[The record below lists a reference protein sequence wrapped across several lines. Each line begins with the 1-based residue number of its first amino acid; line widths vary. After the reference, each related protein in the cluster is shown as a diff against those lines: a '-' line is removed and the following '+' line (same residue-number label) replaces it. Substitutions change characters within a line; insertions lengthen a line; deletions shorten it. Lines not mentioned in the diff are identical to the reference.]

1 MHTTPRFAAWTVAA
15 IIAVVGLDRGHARQ
29 APAHTRSP
37 RGGTLVRTQHYR
49 FEVFGYPTGLRVFV
63 SDKDGAAMNAAALS
77 GTATFFHPNSP
88 RPWFSRPLQP
98 SPSQPHAA
106 AESLDL
112 AMNLASVPASDAS
125 VKIEIG
131 GLPDP
136 KEPSTRFTVP
146 FLFVPGDSDESA
158 ESDEARR
165 SDKDLHPPL
174 GTAIHYFPAAGFYQ
188 TAEGAVIWVPNP
200 GYYYGTSVQ
209 YYPHLQ
215 ASGWQYARPA
225 PDPSQGT
232 ATTATSSSEG
242 VESIHPELYWRP
254 RAFGDT
260 ESYQNWLHGAMWR
273 ERLAG
278 VSPSSMG
285 GECARCHR

>member
-29 APAHTRSP
+29 APAPTHGP
-37 RGGTLVRTQHYR
+37 RGGTLVRTAHYR

-63 SDKDGAAMNAAALS
+63 TDRDGAAVNAAALR
-77 GTATFFHPNSP
+77 GTVTFFHPNSP
-88 RPWFSRPLQP
+88 EPWFSRPLRP
-98 SPSQPHAA
+98 PPSQPGAA

-112 AMNLASVPASDAS
+112 AMNLASVPASGSS
-125 VKIEIG
+125 VKAEIN

-136 KEPSTRFTVP
+136 KEKSARFTVP
-146 FLFVPGDSDESA
+146 FSLVAGP
-158 ESDEARR
+158 SDEAKKP
-165 SDKDLHPPL
+165 DDEKVHPPP
-174 GTAIHYFPAAGFYQ
+174 GAAIHYFPAAGFYR

-242 VESIHPELYWRP
+242 GDSIHPELYWRP

>member
-1 MHTTPRFAAWTVAA
+1 MRVSSKVTACMAAAA
-15 IIAVVGLDRGHARQ
+15 IVVIPQLIGLDRSHARQ
-29 APAHTRSP
+29 ATAPDHSP

-49 FEVFGYPTGLRVFV
+49 CEVFGYPTGLRVFV
-63 SDKDGAAMNAAALS
+63 TDKDGAAVNAAALR
-77 GTATFFHPNSP
+77 GIVTFFHPNSP
-88 RPWFSRPLQP
+88 EPWFSRPHRPSP
-98 SPSQPHAA
+98 SPSQPGAA
-106 AESLDL
+106 PESLDL
-112 AMNLASVPASDAS
+112 AMNLASGAS
-125 VKIEIG
+125 VKIERD

-136 KEPSTRFTVP
+136 KESSARFTVP
-146 FLFVPGDSDESA
+146 FLLVTRPSEATKKPDDENG
-158 ESDEARR
+158 
-165 SDKDLHPPL
+165 HPPP
-174 GTAIHYFPAAGFYQ
+174 GAAIHYFAAAGFYR

-225 PDPSQGT
+225 PAPSPG
-232 ATTATSSSEG
+232 TTATSSSEG
-242 VESIHPELYWRP
+242 RESIHPELYWRL

-278 VSPSSMG
+278 ASPSSMG